1 MQKPDWVRSSD
12 HAPTTDHVP
21 TKPVRDHLFGRPVRS
36 RTLVFG
42 VLVATTFIA
51 TSCVTGPRPTLGPT
65 TSVAPISDPAISS
78 LIDVLSTSPAN
89 PFSVTYDVT
98 TRYGS
103 ITSSAEVAFDPSRG
117 TAILI
122 DTVLFVL
129 PLNDSAVTCR
139 WSEESLS
146 IDECSSGIDETRVSH
161 LQLNSR
167 VFREAAIDR
176 LRRDAEVA
184 SGPSTTREATIA
196 ERPATC
202 VDVPVI
208 DGNGAQQKKSYCV
221 FSELGILASLDTADL
236 MITAAFVDDIVT
248 TTLFDISRTDG

>member
-1 MQKPDWVRSSD
+1 MTRPARSR
-12 HAPTTDHVP
+12 AF
-21 TKPVRDHLFGRPVRS
+21 LFGI
-36 RTLVFG
+36 LI
-42 VLVATTFIA
+42 ATTVVTA
-51 TSCVTGPRPTLGPT
+51 GCVTGPRPTLGPT
-65 TSVAPISDPAISS
+65 TSVAPITDPAISS
-78 LIDVLSTSPAN
+78 LIDVLSTNPSA

-103 ITSSAEVAFDPSRG
+103 IASSAEVVFDPSRG

-129 PLNDSAVTCR
+129 PSNDSAVTCT

-146 IDECSSGIDETRVSH
+146 IGECSSGIDETRVSH

-184 SGPSTTREATIA
+184 SGPSTAREATIA

-208 DGNGAQQKKSYCV
+208 DGNGSQQKKSYCV
-221 FSELGILASLDTADL
+221 FPELGILASLDTADL
-236 MITAAFVDDIVT
+236 IINAIFIDDIVT
-248 TTLFDISRTDG
+248 TTLFNVPVTDG

>member
-1 MQKPDWVRSSD
+1 MRMPDNVQTNHVRTTGVHDYPASSP
-12 HAPTTDHVP
+12 A
-21 TKPVRDHLFGRPVRS
+21 RARAL
-36 RTLVFG
+36 LLG
-42 VLVATTFIA
+42 VLIA
-51 TSCVTGPRPTLGPT
+51 TAALASACVTGPRPTLGPT
-65 TSVAPISDPAISS
+65 TSAAPITDPAIST
-78 LIDVLSTSPAN
+78 LIDVLSTSSAA

-103 ITSSAEVAFDPSRG
+103 IASSAEVVFDPSRG

-122 DTVLFVL
+122 DTVLFVM

-146 IDECSSGIDETRVSH
+146 ISECASGIDETRVSH

-184 SGPSTTREATIA
+184 SGGSTTREETIA

-202 VDVPVI
+202 VDIPVI
-208 DGNGAQQKKSYCV
+208 DGNGTQQKKSYCV
-221 FSELGILASLDTADL
+221 FAELGILASLETADL
-236 MITAAFVDDIVT
+236 MINAVFVDDIVT
-248 TTLFDISRTDG
+248 TTLFNVPNTDG

>member
-1 MQKPDWVRSSD
+1 
-12 HAPTTDHVP
+12 
-21 TKPVRDHLFGRPVRS
+21 
-36 RTLVFG
+36 
-42 VLVATTFIA
+42 
-51 TSCVTGPRPTLGPT
+51 
-65 TSVAPISDPAISS
+65 
-78 LIDVLSTSPAN
+78 VLSTNPSA

-103 ITSSAEVAFDPSRG
+103 IASSAEVVFDPSRG
-117 TAILI
+117 TAVLI

-129 PLNDSAVTCR
+129 PSNDSAVTCT

-146 IDECSSGIDETRVSH
+146 IGECSSGIDETRVSH

-184 SGPSTTREATIA
+184 SGPSTAREATIA

-208 DGNGAQQKKSYCV
+208 DGNGSQQKKSYCV
-221 FSELGILASLDTADL
+221 FPELGILASLDTADL
-236 MITAAFVDDIVT
+236 IINAVFIDDIVT
-248 TTLFDISRTDG
+248 TTLFDVPVTDG

>member
-1 MQKPDWVRSSD
+1 
-12 HAPTTDHVP
+12 
-21 TKPVRDHLFGRPVRS
+21 
-36 RTLVFG
+36 
-42 VLVATTFIA
+42 
-51 TSCVTGPRPTLGPT
+51 
-65 TSVAPISDPAISS
+65 VAPITDPAVSS
-78 LIDVLSTSPAN
+78 LIDVLSTNPSA

-103 ITSSAEVAFDPSRG
+103 IASSAEVVFDPSRG
-117 TAILI
+117 TAVLI

-129 PLNDSAVTCR
+129 PSNDSAVTCT

-146 IDECSSGIDETRVSH
+146 IGECSSGIDETRVSH

-184 SGPSTTREATIA
+184 SGPSTAREATIA

-208 DGNGAQQKKSYCV
+208 DGNGSQQKKSYCV
-221 FSELGILASLDTADL
+221 FPELGILASLDTADL
-236 MITAAFVDDIVT
+236 IINAVFIDDIVT
-248 TTLFDISRTDG
+248 TTLFDVPVTDG